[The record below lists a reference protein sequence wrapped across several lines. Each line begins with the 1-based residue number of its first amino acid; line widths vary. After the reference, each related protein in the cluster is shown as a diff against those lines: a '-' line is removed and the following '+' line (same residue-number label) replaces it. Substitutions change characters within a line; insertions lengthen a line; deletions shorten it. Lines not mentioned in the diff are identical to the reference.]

1 MTANGSPRLAPVPRD
16 ACRPDIAAF
25 LAAGAQATGG
35 ADNVSATLAHHPG
48 LYKRYAPFVGK
59 LLTAGRLPARDREIL
74 ILRTARRC
82 RCDYEWVHHERI
94 GAEAGLDA
102 ETIGAI
108 GEEPGTARLSAF
120 DRTLVR
126 VVDALLDAH
135 TIDDEVFAAL
145 GERYDEAQLVEAL
158 MLVGNY
164 AMLAGVLNSLRVQ
177 LEGGEAG
184 TW

>member
-1 MTANGSPRLAPVPRD
+1 MTTTESPRLAPVPRD
-16 ACRPDIAAF
+16 ACRPDIAPL
-25 LAAGAQATGG
+25 LAAGTQATGG

-59 LLTAGRLPARDREIL
+59 LLTAGRLPSRDREIL
-74 ILRTARRC
+74 ILRTAWRC
-82 RCDYEWVHHERI
+82 RCEYEWAHHQRI

-102 ETIGAI
+102 ETISAI
-108 GEEPGTARLSAF
+108 GDGPGAVHLHAS

-126 VVDALLDAH
+126 LVDALLDEH
-135 TIDDEVFAAL
+135 TIDDELFTAL
-145 GERYDEAQLVEAL
+145 GERYDEAGVIEAL

-177 LEGGEAG
+177 LEGQ
-184 TW
+184 